1 MRKNQ
6 PTGTKY
12 LPRCHPESERL
23 KRELLCFKL
32 GLPAIGRGF
41 HLIPFRTQKLSR
53 VPFPAVLRS
62 SAARTRES
70 WQPISASLIVYLDL
84 AKLYYQPQIV
94 LKRCDKEMIN
104 PLAQSPIFTNQFG
117 IGSGDPVLTIL
128 SLLSYLFIF
137 VFIFYGQ
144 RIQMYV
150 MIREVENS
158 LFKLKLMKEEGRKT
172 AVETIKEI
180 GKPTTDPSSK
190 VDRYLDYFT
199 ISPQNMDPAGI
210 VNKLDHILDVRDQRM
225 KDEVKLMAPAS
236 DEVQVYNLENTLEAA
251 MALNFI
257 YKVVRHYYLQ
267 GKKTLSLYTIMQLQM
282 ILPMVMKEAE
292 AYASA
297 LKAFAYGQPIGDG
310 AGPLIAARIMH
321 GQEVHKIPKDCVYA
335 EVPFENRTA
344 LVMKAEGPG
353 GNVGKPG
360 EAVQY
365 LLEEYKGKVTAVVMI
380 DAGLKLEG
388 EALGEIAEGIGAA
401 IGGPGVDQFKIEE
414 AVVEQKIPLYAVI
427 IKEDI
432 GDAVSMMR
440 KEISDAAD
448 KAIERI
454 REVIKE
460 RTQEGA
466 HVVIVGVGYTIGVG
480 Q

>member
-1 MRKNQ
+1 MLN
-6 PTGTKY
+6 
-12 LPRCHPESERL
+12 L
-23 KRELLCFKL
+23 
-32 GLPAIGRGF
+32 
-41 HLIPFRTQKLSR
+41 
-53 VPFPAVLRS
+53 
-62 SAARTRES
+62 
-70 WQPISASLIVYLDL
+70 
-84 AKLYYQPQIV
+84 
-94 LKRCDKEMIN
+94 
-104 PLAQSPIFTNQFG
+104 LAQTVLGNQIG
-117 IGSGDPVLTIL
+117 LGSGDIVIQIL

-150 MIREVENS
+150 MIREVESS
-158 LFKLKLMKEEGRKT
+158 LFKLKLMKEEARKT
-172 AVETIKEI
+172 AIETIKEI
-180 GKPTTDPSSK
+180 GKPTTEISGK
-190 VDRYLDYFT
+190 VDRYLEYFT
-199 ISPQNMDPAGI
+199 ISPQGMDPSGI
-210 VNKLDHILDVRDQRM
+210 VTKLDHLLDIRDERM
-225 KDEVKLMAPAS
+225 KDEVRLMAPAS

-282 ILPMVMKEAE
+282 ILPLVMKEAE

-297 LKAFAYGQPIGDG
+297 LKAFAYGQPIGDSV
-310 AGPLIAARIMH
+310 GPLIAAKLMH
-321 GQEVHKIPKDCVYA
+321 GYPVRKVPKDCVA
-335 EVPFENRTA
+335 ADVPFEGRTA
-344 LVMKAEGPG
+344 IVMKADGPG

-360 EAVQY
+360 DAVEA
-365 LLEEYKGKVTAVVMI
+365 LIAENKGTIAAVVMI

-401 IGGPGVDQFKIEE
+401 IGGPGVDAFKIEE
-414 AVVEQKIPLYAVI
+414 AVTKEKIPLYAVI

-448 KAIERI
+448 KAIERV
-454 REVIKE
+454 RDVVKE
-460 RTQEGA
+460 RTKEGDR
-466 HVVIVGVGYTIGVG
+466 VIIVGVGNTIGVA

>member
-1 MRKNQ
+1 MLN
-6 PTGTKY
+6 
-12 LPRCHPESERL
+12 
-23 KRELLCFKL
+23 
-32 GLPAIGRGF
+32 
-41 HLIPFRTQKLSR
+41 
-53 VPFPAVLRS
+53 
-62 SAARTRES
+62 
-70 WQPISASLIVYLDL
+70 
-84 AKLYYQPQIV
+84 
-94 LKRCDKEMIN
+94 M
-104 PLAQSPIFTNQFG
+104 LAQNSMLTNQFG
-117 IGSGDPVLTIL
+117 FGSSDIIVQIL

-150 MIREVENS
+150 MIREVESS

-172 AVETIKEI
+172 AIETIKEM
-180 GKPTTDPSSK
+180 GKPSADPSGR
-190 VDRYLDYFT
+190 VDRYLEYFT
-199 ISPQNMDPAGI
+199 IPPQSMDPAG
-210 VNKLDHILDVRDQRM
+210 VVYKLDHILDTRDERL
-225 KDEVKLMAPAS
+225 KEEVKLMAPAS

-257 YKVVRHYYLQ
+257 YKVVRHFYLQ

-282 ILPMVMKEAE
+282 ILPLVMKEAE

-310 AGPLIAARIMH
+310 AGPLIAARLMH
-321 GQEVHKIPKDCVYA
+321 GYPIRKVPKDCVA
-335 EVPFENRTA
+335 ATIPFEKRTA
-344 LVMKAEGPG
+344 IVLKAEGPG

-360 EAVQY
+360 DAVKT
-365 LLEEYKGKVTAVVMI
+365 LIEENKGKIAAVVMI

-401 IGGPGVDQFKIEE
+401 IGGPGVDQYKIEE
-414 AVVEQKIPLYAVI
+414 AVTPEKIPLYAVV

-440 KEISDAAD
+440 KEISDSAE
-448 KAIERI
+448 KAIERVKA
-454 REVIKE
+454 VINE
-460 RTQEGA
+460 RTKEGDQII
-466 HVVIVGVGYTIGVG
+466 IVGVGNTIGVA